1 MKPYWESLVRESI
14 ESSETLAE
22 HIAVDIE
29 EMNKIIDVY
38 PMRINS
44 YFLDLVKKVG
54 EPLARQVI
62 PDTMELNDA
71 IGMIDPLAEERDSP
85 VPFITHRY
93 PDRVLFLVSS
103 QCGVYCRF
111 CTRKRKIG
119 KWELIRDKALEEGF
133 RYIGAQ
139 KQVRDVL
146 LSGEIP

>member
-71 IGMIDPLAEERDSP
+71 IGMIDPLAEESNPAEKRWKVGACS
-85 VPFITHRY
+85 
-93 PDRVLFLVSS
+93 LS
-103 QCGVYCRF
+103 Q
-111 CTRKRKIG
+111 
-119 KWELIRDKALEEGF
+119 
-133 RYIGAQ
+133 
-139 KQVRDVL
+139 
-146 LSGEIP
+146 